1 VAVQTGYLI
10 GSIEGRVA
18 VQHIEE
24 SHHSKNFTFKCHRED
39 QDIYA
44 VNHLT
49 FHPTL
54 GTFVTCGS
62 DGTFN
67 FWCAPSS
74 PLTRSQRL
82 SFDSPA
88 AVTRNPCVARTYRL
102 LRVPRVLMY
111 FVRRVS
117 CITATDFDH

>member
-1 VAVQTGYLI
+1 MGYLI

-24 SHHSKNFTFKCHRED
+24 NMHSKNFTFKCHRED
-39 QDIYA
+39 HDIYA

-67 FWCAPSS
+67 FWCALLASRNTRKRSS
-74 PLTRSQRL
+74 HSLTRWLLSPSIRL
-82 SFDSPA
+82 
-88 AVTRNPCVARTYRL
+88 
-102 LRVPRVLMY
+102 
-111 FVRRVS
+111 
-117 CITATDFDH
+117 

>member
-1 VAVQTGYLI
+1 MGYLI

-24 SHHSKNFTFKCHRED
+24 SNHSKNFTFKCHRED

-67 FWCAPSS
+67 FWCATLQHKNASTTYSLAHPQPVCSTHAQAAAR
-74 PLTRSQRL
+74 PTRAHVT
-82 SFDSPA
+82 SPA
-88 AVTRNPCVARTYRL
+88 GELHRGN
-102 LRVPRVLMY
+102 
-111 FVRRVS
+111 
-117 CITATDFDH
+117 